1 MIDKC
6 FEWHVIEI
14 ITENR
19 HSTLGDILEAL
30 DDSNGNV
37 PHIVKDILSI
47 IYLT

>member
-6 FEWHVIEI
+6 FEWHVKEI

-30 DDSNGNV
+30 DDYYGNV
-37 PHIVKDILSI
+37 PHIVEDILNI
-47 IYLT
+47 ISLT